1 MSKTPVNDVM
11 MAIGYWVGVQMLV
24 TLPIIV
30 EQYEYR
36 LLLLTL
42 IVPNVL
48 RMIVNRVPRLAVD
61 RSFYFSATAIG
72 AILTYLIHQ
81 YFKESKDEMKDYAKD
96 TNKTL
101 RVSILVASTFA
112 AGALL
117 TYYIGL
123 DRSIYSNLWESNSPS
138 TD

>member
-11 MAIGYWVGVQMLV
+11 LAIGYWTAVHLLTVAPV
-24 TLPIIV
+24 FV
-30 EQYEYR
+30 EKYEYR

-42 IVPNVL
+42 IVPNAL

-61 RSFYFSATAIG
+61 RSFFFSATAIG
-72 AILTYLIHQ
+72 AILTYVLHQ
-81 YFKESKDEMKDYAKD
+81 YFKESKEEMDEYGKD

-101 RVSILVASTFA
+101 RVSILVATTFA

-117 TYYIGL
+117 TYYVGL
-123 DRSIYSNLWESNSPS
+123 DRSIYSNLWEA